1 MSNDHKEKSHAVID
15 VPMNTFY
22 SVATTLA
29 ATLIRH
35 TNYTG
40 GVLNE
45 KNVCFAYIFAAGHRL
60 IPYALSLVRRRNY

>member
-1 MSNDHKEKSHAVID
+1 MRFIRSELVNVLVAGCYQDSIGNDRVVLVDSHFFSAPNTATADAVID

-35 TNYTG
+35 TN
-40 GVLNE
+40 
-45 KNVCFAYIFAAGHRL
+45 
-60 IPYALSLVRRRNY
+60 